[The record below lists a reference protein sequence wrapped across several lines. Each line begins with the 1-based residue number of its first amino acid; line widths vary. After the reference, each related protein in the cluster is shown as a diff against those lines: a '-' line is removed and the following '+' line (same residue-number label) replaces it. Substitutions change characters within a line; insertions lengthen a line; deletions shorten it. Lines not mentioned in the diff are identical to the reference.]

1 MWDAEQLYDV
11 VIVGGGPAGLSAALY
26 MARAKYRVLVMEKE
40 KIGGQITIT
49 SEIVNY
55 PGVKK
60 TSGKELTESMR
71 QQAEAFGA
79 EFAIG
84 EVMSME
90 LGEDIKILHTTNG
103 DKKAL
108 GVVIS
113 TGANPRKLGFKGEK
127 EFQGRGVAYC
137 ATCDGEFF
145 TGMEVFVIGGGFAAV
160 EEGMFLTQY
169 AKKVT
174 LIVREEDFTCA
185 RTVSD
190 QLKRNEKISVIF
202 QTEIMEVKGES
213 MVSFAR
219 FKNNETGEE
228 WTYESEEGFGVFV
241 FAGYVP
247 NTGWLNGD
255 VELDPYGYVVT
266 DVNQKTN
273 LDGVYAAG
281 DLCVKNLRQVVTA
294 VSDGAVAAVSMEKHV
309 AALHDRL
316 EIPDLVKKQADLSRL
331 EAAGEVG
338 GAAGAGGVA
347 GRAGGEAVGGAEVT
361 GRAGG
366 EAVGDGGGT
375 VEAAGHYGASAS
387 GSHDDDNRFLNSE
400 IRAQLEGLFPKFEN
414 KVIIRAWLDDSPLS
428 GEMKGFLGELEGISD
443 NVVWEEGDSSGSGNS
458 SASNSRLLPSIELCH
473 ADGSSSGIQFHGVP
487 GGHEF
492 NSFIIA
498 LYNTAGPGQQT
509 DPSVEEKLSSIQN
522 DINVKVMISLSCTM
536 CPEVVMAAQ
545 KAASISAHIT
555 AEMIDLMHYPDL
567 KQKYRIMSVPCMVVN
582 DEAVYFG
589 KKSLEEVTDI
599 LLETG
604 NALPV

>member
-1 MWDAEQLYDV
+1 MQGQETENLYDV
-11 VIVGGGPAGLSAALY
+11 IIVGGGPAGLSAAIY
-26 MARAKYRVLVMEKE
+26 MARARYRVLVMEKE
-40 KIGGQITIT
+40 TIGGQITIT

-90 LGEDIKILHTTNG
+90 LGGEVKILHTTEG
-103 DKKAL
+103 DLKAL
-108 GVVIS
+108 GVVIA

-160 EEGMFLTQY
+160 EEGLFLTQY

-185 RTVSD
+185 KTVSD
-190 QLKRNEKISVIF
+190 QLKRSDKISVKF
-202 QTEIMEVKGES
+202 HTEVMEVKGKS
-213 MVSFAR
+213 IVSFAR
-219 FKNNETGEE
+219 FKDNETGEE

-247 NTGWLNGD
+247 NTGWLNGE
-255 VELDPYGYVVT
+255 VELDSQGYIVT
-266 DVNQKTN
+266 DGNQKTN

-309 AALHDRL
+309 AELHDRL
-316 EIPDLVKKQADLSRL
+316 GVPDLVRKEADLSRL
-331 EAAGEVG
+331 EGTAGEFGTAGSMPANAAGRESQP
-338 GAAGAGGVA
+338 
-347 GRAGGEAVGGAEVT
+347 E
-361 GRAGG
+361 
-366 EAVGDGGGT
+366 
-375 VEAAGHYGASAS
+375 
-387 GSHDDDNRFLNSE
+387 DNRFLNQE

-414 KVIIRAWLDDSPLS
+414 KVMIRAWLDDSPLS
-428 GEMKGFLGELEGISD
+428 GEIRGFLGELEGLSE
-443 NVVWEEGDSSGSGNS
+443 NLVWEEGNRDSGS
-458 SASNSRLLPSIELCH
+458 ATRLLPSMELCH
-473 ADGSSSGIQFHGVP
+473 EDGSSSGIQFHGVP

-498 LYNTAGPGQQT
+498 LYNVAGPGQQT
-509 DPSVEEKLSSIQN
+509 DPAIVEALNNINQ
-522 DINVKVMISLSCTM
+522 DINIKVMISLSCTM

-545 KAASISAHIT
+545 KAASISPHVT
-555 AEMIDLMHYPDL
+555 AEMIDLMHYPEL
-567 KQKYRIMSVPCMVVN
+567 KKKYQIMSVPCMVVN
-582 DEAVYFG
+582 DEDVFFG
-589 KKSLEEVTDI
+589 KKSLEDVVGI
-599 LLETG
+599 LQK
-604 NALPV
+604 NA